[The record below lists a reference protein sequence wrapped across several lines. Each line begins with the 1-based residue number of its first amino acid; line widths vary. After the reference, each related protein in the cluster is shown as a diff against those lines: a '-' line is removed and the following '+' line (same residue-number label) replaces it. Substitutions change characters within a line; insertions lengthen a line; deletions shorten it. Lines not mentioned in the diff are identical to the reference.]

1 MSLEW
6 AGGGGQRNLD
16 RCISAK
22 KEHVSLVCVC
32 GGGGLDLASLCE
44 EYHPLKLMTPVVA
57 SLHRNSEVSH

>member
-32 GGGGLDLASLCE
+32 VGGVGPGF
-44 EYHPLKLMTPVVA
+44 PV
-57 SLHRNSEVSH
+57 